1 LIIFIL
7 LLVIFFS
14 FSIVALSC
22 VSINK
27 DATISSHVISVHVPY
42 AVHIFNVVKFPRLG
56 KLLCFVCYHH
66 SVVKPVF
73 PILIPI
79 ISMILSVRVVPV
91 VLI

>member
-7 LLVIFFS
+7 VLVIFFS

-27 DATISSHVISVHVPY
+27 DVIISGHVISVRVPY

-56 KLLCFVCYHH
+56 KLLRFVFYSH
-66 SVVKPVF
+66 SVVRPTFPV
-73 PILIPI
+73 LMPI
-79 ISMILSVRVVPV
+79 ILMILSIRVVP
-91 VLI
+91 LF